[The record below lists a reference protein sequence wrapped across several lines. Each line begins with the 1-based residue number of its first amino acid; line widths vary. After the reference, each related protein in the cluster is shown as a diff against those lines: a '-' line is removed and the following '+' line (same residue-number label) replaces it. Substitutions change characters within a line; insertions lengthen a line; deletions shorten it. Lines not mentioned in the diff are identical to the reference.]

1 MQKEKKKSP
10 LGYLV
15 YVLVLLLTLFLLSYW
30 VGGTIQRGD
39 QAGFLFYLMLFW
51 VGVYLYWDR
60 RVARSCPWTVRMF
73 LRALVVVVLL
83 FPPLSTLVAV
93 PNPFE
98 SLSLELL
105 VLLLGYESITFVG
118 DALHPPK
125 EQK

>member
-1 MQKEKKKSP
+1 MAVVIRTI
-10 LGYLV
+10 LT
-15 YVLVLLLTLFLLSYW
+15 VLFA
-30 VGGTIQRGD
+30 ID
-39 QAGFLFYLMLFW
+39 
-51 VGVYLYWDR
+51 
-60 RVARSCPWTVRMF
+60 CI
-73 LRALVVVVLL
+73 ALVVVVLL